1 MTVQKATNVTWHD
14 GVVARSDRER
24 IHGHKGVTLWMT
36 GLSASGKSTIARR
49 VEQLLAERGCFS
61 YVLDGDNVRH
71 GLNKDLGFSPKDRN
85 ENIRRIGEVAKLF
98 TDAGAITMTAFI
110 SPYRADRDQVRALL
124 AKGDF
129 VEVHVTAPLATCE
142 ERDPK
147 GLYKKVRKGELAG
160 FTGISVLRGAARG
173 RAHAAHRH
181 DGSETCARSMVAYP
195 RRAGD
200 ARRHVSALLL
210 AAAVRF
216 VIDVP
221 GRVVRAVRS
230 AVAWLG
236 LLESTPS
243 ALLPWPLLSWPP
255 SSEESSESEPLG
267 AAGASATSVRVVR
280 SRCRRTASGARHHR
294 LPPAAS
300 SPRPPRGWS
309 TPQAGG

>member
-85 ENIRRIGEVAKLF
+85 ENIRRIGEVAKPF
-98 TDAGAITMTAFI
+98 PDAGATTMTAFLP
-110 SPYRADRDQVRALL
+110 PYPSDRDPVRALRPETSSRSRHRAARHL
-124 AKGDF
+124 RGARS
-129 VEVHVTAPLATCE
+129 E
-142 ERDPK
+142 
-147 GLYKKVRKGELAG
+147 GLYKKARGQLPE

-200 ARRHVSALLL
+200 ARRHVSA
-210 AAAVRF
+210 RYF
-216 VIDVP
+216 
-221 GRVVRAVRS
+221 
-230 AVAWLG
+230 
-236 LLESTPS
+236 
-243 ALLPWPLLSWPP
+243 
-255 SSEESSESEPLG
+255 
-267 AAGASATSVRVVR
+267 
-280 SRCRRTASGARHHR
+280 
-294 LPPAAS
+294 LPPPCDSSSTSPEGSSAPFGPPWRGSGCS
-300 SPRPPRGWS
+300 SPRRRRCCRGRCCHGRLRRRNPPSPSRSARRGLR
-309 TPQAGG
+309 PLLFG